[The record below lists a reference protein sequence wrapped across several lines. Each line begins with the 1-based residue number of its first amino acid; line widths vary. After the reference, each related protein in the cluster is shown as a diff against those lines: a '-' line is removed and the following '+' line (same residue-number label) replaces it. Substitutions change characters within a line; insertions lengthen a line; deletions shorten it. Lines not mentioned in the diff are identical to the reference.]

1 MKKLGIKSRT
11 NVQVTTRFG
20 SVIVKAMKYPRGSM
34 PGLVFM
40 PCGSWANVVCGDD
53 TYSMGMPLFKGF
65 PVEVEPAPTQPVLS
79 LRELMKKEYGR

>member
-1 MKKLGIKSRT
+1 
-11 NVQVTTRFG
+11 
-20 SVIVKAMKYPRGSM
+20 MKYPRGSM

-65 PVEVEPAPTQPVLS
+65 PVEVEPAPDQPVLS